1 MKKFGIL
8 GAAVVALAVFT
19 GPGVAQDNEALKAS
33 YNQAGTHKFY
43 VWCTGA
49 VKSFETQTQGA
60 NAEEAQMK
68 VYNEAKAQGK
78 DTCWA
83 IWRGKVG

>member
-1 MKKFGIL
+1 MSMRKFGVL
-8 GAAVVALAVFT
+8 GFAALVVALA
-19 GPGVAQDNEALKAS
+19 GPSSAQDNPLRDT
-33 YNQAGTHKFY
+33 YNQAGTHQFY

-49 VKSFETQTQGA
+49 HKSFETSTQGA

-83 IWRGKVG
+83 IWRGKTG